1 MFAGFLPL
9 FFGAFALVLGR
20 GASGGSADP
29 VDNPSTDPTRADD
42 PSPLGAYPVDAPLPA
57 APISV
62 DRADDPPGDA
72 YDIGWSGLTP
82 EEQLMVELINRA
94 RMDPQAEVDRLDEGL
109 ASGISSSGAAPLAVT
124 PELSAAARAHSQDMD
139 DRNFFSH
146 TNPSGQSPSDRAI
159 EEGHGSRFVSE
170 NIGWVGSTRSPSN
183 LQSRVD
189 THHDNLWESDG
200 HQRNMMDD
208 NWSEIGVGYDYGSHQ
223 GYSGSTF
230 VTGLFG
236 DRDMTYLTGVVI
248 EDEDGDAF
256 YDLGEGQG
264 GVWVTADDGTTL
276 YTTATWDSGGYS
288 LALPPGTYTVLFEGG
303 DLDTPY
309 EATVVIGGKNVKL
322 DVFDSGPG
330 RMSAASPAPLPAPDT
345 VATDVLGLLPE
356 VPFGEVPEDEDDW
369 EEDTDLLL
377 V

>member
-20 GASGGSADP
+20 GMSGGSADP
-29 VDNPSTDPTRADD
+29 VDAPSSGPTGTDAPPPPGAD
-42 PSPLGAYPVDAPLPA
+42 PVDPPPPA
-57 APISV
+57 APISSG
-62 DRADDPPGDA
+62 RAGDPPGDA

-109 ASGISSSGAAPLAVT
+109 APGIASGGAAPLAVT

-146 TNPSGQSPSDRAI
+146 SNPSGQSPSDRAI

-170 NIGWVGSTRSPSN
+170 NIGWVGSTRSPQD
-183 LQSRVD
+183 LQSRVE

-200 HQRNMMDD
+200 HQRNMMDGT
-208 NWSEIGVGYDYGSHQ
+208 WSEIGVGYDYGSHQ

-230 VTGLFG
+230 VTEMFG

-248 EDEDGDAF
+248 EDEDGDEF

-309 EATVVIGGKNVKL
+309 EATVAIGNRNVKL
-322 DVFDSGPG
+322 DVFDDGP
-330 RMSAASPAPLPAPDT
+330 RTMSAASPAPMPASE
-345 VATDVLGLLPE
+345 AEAADVLAFLPE
-356 VPFGEVPEDEDDW
+356 VPFGEVPEEAEEW
-369 EEDTDLLL
+369 EEDADLLL